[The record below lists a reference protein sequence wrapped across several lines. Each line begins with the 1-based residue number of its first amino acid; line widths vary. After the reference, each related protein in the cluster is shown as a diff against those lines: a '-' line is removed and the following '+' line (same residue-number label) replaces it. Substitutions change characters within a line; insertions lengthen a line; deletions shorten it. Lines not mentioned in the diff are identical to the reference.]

1 MVVLCWRPIVDLFR
15 LSLSSDVYSHLF
27 VIPLISGSLI
37 YLRRRLVFGRTGGTR
52 GAAISFFLLAIALV
66 LLSRGLSSSIS
77 HEFALQL
84 AILGFVMLIWSGFAW
99 IFGSL
104 AFSEAVF
111 PLFLLVFMVPLP
123 GFILDRFIAWL
134 QVGSANV
141 TSWLFYVTGAHAVR
155 DGLYFSLPGVLIVIS
170 KECSG
175 IRSTIALLITCM
187 AAGYLLLRT
196 PWARAVLLLAALPVS
211 AAHMY
216 TITWNVSQPTTIG
229 NMEVKPGD
237 YELRVEEGQSQLEV
251 VSHGKMVAQVP
262 CHWIQ
267 LPSKAAASQVEGDSN
282 KVTGVEFG
290 GKTAALDFE

>member
-111 PLFLLVFMVPLP
+111 PLFLLVFMVPPP

-141 TSWLFYVTGAHAVR
+141 TNWLFYVTGAHAVR

-196 PWARAVLLLAALPVS
+196 PWARAVLLLAALPVLVIKNGIRIAS
-211 AAHMY
+211 LTLLAIHVDPSFLYGSLHREGGIVFFAIGLLILFPVLLGLQH
-216 TITWNVSQPTTIG
+216 IERDRALREQVS
-229 NMEVKPGD
+229 
-237 YELRVEEGQSQLEV
+237 S
-251 VSHGKMVAQVP
+251 VAR
-262 CHWIQ
+262 
-267 LPSKAAASQVEGDSN
+267 ASV
-282 KVTGVEFG
+282 
-290 GKTAALDFE
+290 